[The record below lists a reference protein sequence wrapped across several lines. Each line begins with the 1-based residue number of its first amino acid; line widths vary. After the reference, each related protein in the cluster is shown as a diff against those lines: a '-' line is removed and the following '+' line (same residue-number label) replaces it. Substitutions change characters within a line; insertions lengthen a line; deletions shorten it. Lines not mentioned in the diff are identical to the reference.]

1 MLPSR
6 RRCRTLGA
14 DPPPAAIR
22 PPPAARRLP
31 AALAACC
38 ITAAGRFVGG
48 QCQAAGMGRLSSFDT
63 VALANLLRHQHSII
77 RRDQA
82 IACGLSETALR
93 HRLRADGP
101 WQTLLPGVYLVGRA
115 ALASRQRAA
124 AAFLYASRP
133 IAITGPAALAWHGI
147 GRRYG
152 SGAEPC
158 VGPEYVDV
166 LVEHRSRRRDVGFAR
181 LHRTC
186 VVPNVAF
193 RDGSICFAP
202 PARAVADAAR
212 FSGDIADVRAV
223 VAAGV
228 QQRKVQVW
236 QLAEELSQG
245 PARGSARLRAALAE
259 VADGVRSVAEA
270 DLRDLIKRE
279 RLPMPVFNPRLFVG
293 EEFLATPDA
302 WWPDAGVAVEV
313 DSREWHLSPADW
325 EHTMARH
332 ARMSAFGIIVLHYPP
347 SRIRAKRR
355 EVAGQIRSALDA
367 AGDRRF
373 PQVRALPAR

>member
-1 MLPSR
+1 
-6 RRCRTLGA
+6 
-14 DPPPAAIR
+14 
-22 PPPAARRLP
+22 
-31 AALAACC
+31 
-38 ITAAGRFVGG
+38 
-48 QCQAAGMGRLSSFDT
+48 MGRLSDFDT
-63 VALANLLRHQHSII
+63 AELAALLGRQHGIV
-77 RRDQA
+77 RREQA
-82 IACGLSETALR
+82 IACAMSESALR

-101 WQTLLPGVYLVGRA
+101 WRALLPGVYLVGGGTA
-115 ALASRQRAA
+115 TSRQRAA
-124 AAFLYASRP
+124 AAFLYAGRG
-133 IAITGPAALAWHGI
+133 IAISGLAALAWHGI
-147 GRRYG
+147 ETERSVATEQRN
-152 SGAEPC
+152 
-158 VGPEYVDV
+158 YVDV
-166 LVEHRSRRRDVGFAR
+166 LVAPQCHRRDAGFAR

-193 RDGSICFAP
+193 RDGSTCFAP

-279 RLPMPVFNPRLFVG
+279 RLPVPVFNPRLFVG
-293 EEFLATPDA
+293 EQFLATPDA

-313 DSREWHLSPADW
+313 DSREWHFSPADW

>member
-1 MLPSR
+1 
-6 RRCRTLGA
+6 
-14 DPPPAAIR
+14 
-22 PPPAARRLP
+22 
-31 AALAACC
+31 
-38 ITAAGRFVGG
+38 
-48 QCQAAGMGRLSSFDT
+48 MGRLSSFDT
-63 VALANLLRHQHSII
+63 VALANLLRQQHSII

-115 ALASRQRAA
+115 AAAQRQRAA

-147 GRRYG
+147 RWQHSSGRQHGSGRQYG
-152 SGAEPC
+152 SGTERG
-158 VGPEYVDV
+158 VGAEYVDV
-166 LVEHRSRRRDVGFAR
+166 LVEHRSRRRDAGFAR

-186 VVPNVAF
+186 VAPNVAF

-212 FSGDIADVRAV
+212 FSADIADVRAV

-236 QLAEELSQG
+236 QLAEELGQG
-245 PARGSARLRAALAE
+245 PTRGSARLRAVLAE

-373 PQVRALPAR
+373 PQVRALAAC

>member
-1 MLPSR
+1 
-6 RRCRTLGA
+6 
-14 DPPPAAIR
+14 
-22 PPPAARRLP
+22 
-31 AALAACC
+31 
-38 ITAAGRFVGG
+38 
-48 QCQAAGMGRLSSFDT
+48 MGRLSSFDT
-63 VALANLLRHQHSII
+63 LELAALVRRQHGIV

-82 IACGLSETALR
+82 FACAMSEAALR
-93 HRLRADGP
+93 HRIRADGP
-101 WQTLLPGVYLVGRA
+101 WQVLLPGVYLVDGGA
-115 ALASRQRAA
+115 ATPLQRAG
-124 AAFLYASRP
+124 AAFLYAGRG
-133 IAITGPAALAWHGI
+133 IAISGLAALAWHGI
-147 GRRYG
+147 ETGR
-152 SGAEPC
+152 S
-158 VGPEYVDV
+158 VGTERGKHVDV
-166 LVEHRSRRRDVGFAR
+166 LVAPQCHRRDAGFAR

-186 VVPNVAF
+186 VAPNVAF

-236 QLAEELSQG
+236 QLAEELDQG
-245 PARGSARLRAALAE
+245 PVRGSARLRAVLAE

-270 DLRDLIKRE
+270 DLRELIKRE
-279 RLPMPVFNPRLFVG
+279 RLPMPVFNPRLFAG
-293 EEFLATPDA
+293 EEFVATPDA

-313 DSREWHLSPADW
+313 DSRAWHLAPGDW

-332 ARMSAFGIIVLHYPP
+332 ARMSALGIIVLHYPP

-367 AGDRRF
+367 AGDRRL
-373 PQVRALPAR
+373 PHLRALPAR